1 VTTRRELDRIAQR
14 AERQMFLIFQQ
25 VLDDIRDNVRLSQLI
40 DLIER
45 GRIDDVIEAL
55 RLDPV
60 SWQPYYE
67 TIRDAYRTGGEM
79 GASQLGRIPTDS
91 GLFVARFDLRNPRA
105 ESWLTE
111 KSSTMIVE
119 VVQAQRD
126 MVRTVLTGAMAAGMN
141 PRTSALD
148 LIGRVNQATGKREG
162 GFIGLTNAQSQW
174 VANARE
180 RLDNLDEGYFGL
192 KLRDRRFDKTIAS
205 HMADGTPIPQS
216 VIDNA
221 ITRYQA
227 RAERY
232 RGQVISRTE
241 SINALRAGQ
250 WEAIEQA
257 VEDAEIQPSE
267 ARKRW
272 DATLDGRTRDDHEMM
287 HGEEVG
293 VDELFTLPD
302 GSQGMYPGDPA
313 LPAEQSIQ
321 CRCWVDYTID
331 FGARLKRVEG
341 FR

>member
-1 VTTRRELDRIAQR
+1 
-14 AERQMFLIFQQ
+14 

-55 RLDPV
+55 RLDPIT
-60 SWQPYYE
+60 WQPYYE

-174 VANARE
+174 VVNARD
-180 RLDNLDEGYFGL
+180 RLDNLDDGYFGL
-192 KLRDRRFDKTIAS
+192 KLRDRRFDKTIAG

-241 SINALRAGQ
+241 SINALRPGNGKRLNKRSRTPRFNPARQEKDGTPQ
-250 WEAIEQA
+250 WTGEPE
-257 VEDAEIQPSE
+257 
-267 ARKRW
+267 
-272 DATLDGRTRDDHEMM
+272 TTTR
-287 HGEEVG
+287 
-293 VDELFTLPD
+293 
-302 GSQGMYPGDPA
+302 
-313 LPAEQSIQ
+313 
-321 CRCWVDYTID
+321 
-331 FGARLKRVEG
+331 
-341 FR
+341 